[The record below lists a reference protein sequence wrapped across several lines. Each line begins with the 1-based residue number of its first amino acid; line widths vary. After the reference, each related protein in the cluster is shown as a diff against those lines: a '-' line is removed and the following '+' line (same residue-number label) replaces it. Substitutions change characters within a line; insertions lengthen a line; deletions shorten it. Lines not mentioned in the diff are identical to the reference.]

1 MLGIW
6 SLALIDNGTYT
17 RIWFESLV
25 LTYSNRWI
33 CIFLCFLRDA
43 YVFLIVCRFGIL
55 WKVAPLR
62 GQPMSA
68 STFRSTGLWGS
79 SVPAR
84 CMLQWDTMRYLW
96 MVQYLHGF
104 LLHHR
109 SKQMTK
115 ETGARQEDGISSL
128 EDGISSVP
136 SNRGSLWCVLSRS
149 SVEMSC
155 KLQLHQNSDFRQ
167 YFNFLYLNVA
177 LRTLRV
183 KDGYKWLPTHRSAFP
198 ND

>member
-1 MLGIW
+1 
-6 SLALIDNGTYT
+6 
-17 RIWFESLV
+17 
-25 LTYSNRWI
+25 
-33 CIFLCFLRDA
+33 
-43 YVFLIVCRFGIL
+43 
-55 WKVAPLR
+55 
-62 GQPMSA
+62 
-68 STFRSTGLWGS
+68 
-79 SVPAR
+79 
-84 CMLQWDTMRYLW
+84 MRYLWIFW

-136 SNRGSLWCVLSRS
+136 SNRRSLWCVLSRS

-198 ND
+198 NELERMKRLTFATFKNAKTWRYMKIHLNFQDPNLITLVVSMFSLVPLAPNRRNPWNLLRWNPRPAGLCRNSSG